1 MDNGSFQLIDNYGLK
16 QYIDTSLKK
25 FKMSNYKL
33 LNNGYWIALGR
44 PGEDQYKYYLL
55 TQDIKLVDSI
65 PLSPDKKID
74 IHDVIKLKNG
84 NYLILYTYNKIVD
97 MSKMVPGGN
106 PQAEIKISLISETD
120 NTGQIYWEW
129 DSWEH
134 MQLTDATPD
143 IDLTSSFIEFPHI
156 NTLWEDTDGNLI
168 VSFRHADEISK
179 IDRKTKEFIWRMGG
193 SKCKNNQFTFQN
205 DTENGFTG
213 FSHQHSIAFLENGN
227 MLMYDNGNLKDPQYS
242 RAVEYQVN
250 TLEKKVTKVW
260 EYRYSP
266 DIYISSMGSAY
277 RLANGNTLINWGNNK
292 ITEVAY
298 NKEIVFEMNYI
309 PDLVPYAI
317 VYQVHRYV
325 TRMNSVQKDIV
336 GAGEYVFNDEKYHTG
351 TALVISSS
359 DKPGKVNI
367 ERHDYP
373 PPSSVYDEADFNK
386 VLPYRFVISSN
397 EVSDISG
404 RININTDSLKNLN
417 KYDRIKIYK
426 RSKEASGTFYRL
438 ETTYNK
444 STRELS
450 ADFNGLGE
458 FALTIF
464 EILPPLITNPLNFDT
479 SVIVSGFVQWESS
492 DQATGYRIQVSKDPD
507 FTDILSDKITGN
519 TWIDYSNLNYESY
532 YYCRA
537 KAFNITDTSEWSA
550 TITFK
555 TMKIPIVKLISPE
568 DNTTGFSPKGT
579 LQWGKIKGIVN
590 YHLQIATDL
599 LFQETV
605 TDEKSLSDTF
615 YILPNLTSS
624 TIYYWRV
631 RVANGSILSAWS
643 DIFNFETGPTAIFES
658 DNKCTWE
665 IYPVPARDFVY
676 LKSYSILNE
685 NSLKVRII
693 NAIGETL
700 VDLNYR
706 IPGSEKIDISF
717 LPFGI
722 YTIVLEEGNY
732 NKQMYKI
739 IKY

>member
-1 MDNGSFQLIDNYGLK
+1 MDNGNFQLIDNYGLK
-16 QYIDTSLKK
+16 QYVDATLKNYRL
-25 FKMSNYKL
+25 SNFKL
-33 LNNGYWIALGR
+33 LSNGYWIALGR
-44 PGEDQYKYYLL
+44 PGEDLYKYYLL
-55 TQDIKLVDSI
+55 SQDIKLVDSI
-65 PLSPDKKID
+65 PLSSDMKID
-74 IHDVIKLKNG
+74 IHDVIILKNG
-84 NYLILYTYNKIVD
+84 NYLVLYTYNKIVD
-97 MSKMVPGGN
+97 MSKIVPGGN
-106 PQAEIKISLISETD
+106 PQAELKINLISETD
-120 NTGQIYWEW
+120 NTGKIYWEW
-129 DSWEH
+129 DSWDH

-156 NTLWEDTDGNLI
+156 NTLWEDTDGNII

-179 IDRKTKEFIWRMGG
+179 IDKKTKEFIWRMGG

-213 FSHQHSIAFLENGN
+213 FSHQHSITFLENGN

-277 RLANGNTLINWGNNK
+277 RLPNGNTLINWGSNK
-292 ITEVAY
+292 ITEVTY
-298 NKEIVFEMNYI
+298 KKEIAFEMNYI

-325 TRMNSVQKDIV
+325 TRMNSVQKNIV
-336 GAGEYVFNDEKYHTG
+336 GPGEYVFNDEKYQTG
-351 TALVISSS
+351 VTLSINLS

-373 PPSSVYDEADFNK
+373 PPSSVYDDADFNK

-404 RININTDSLKNLN
+404 RIKINTDSLKNLN
-417 KYDRIKIYK
+417 KYSKIKIYK

-438 ETTYNK
+438 ETSYN
-444 STRELS
+444 SLTRELS
-450 ADFNGLGE
+450 ANFDGLGE

-464 EILPPLITNPLNFDT
+464 EIKPPLITIPLNYDS
-479 SVIVSGFVQWESS
+479 SVIVNGFVQWEPS
-492 DQATGYRIQVSKDPD
+492 DQATGYRIQVSKDPN
-507 FTDILSDKITGN
+507 FTGIVSDKITGN
-519 TWIDYSNLNYESY
+519 TWIDYSNLNYETY

-537 KAFNITDTSEWSA
+537 KAFNNTDTSEWSA

-579 LQWGKIKGIVN
+579 LKWGRIKGIVD
-590 YHLQIATDL
+590 YHLQISTDL
-599 LFQETV
+599 LFEETV
-605 TDEKSLSDTF
+605 TDQESITDTF
-615 YILPNLTSS
+615 YILSNLTSF
-624 TIYYWRV
+624 TKYYWRV
-631 RVANGSILSAWS
+631 KVANDTLISEWS
-643 DIFNFETGPTAIFES
+643 SIFNFETGPTAVFES
-658 DNKCTWE
+658 NSKCAWE
-665 IYPVPARDFVY
+665 IYPIPSSDFVY
-676 LKSYSILNE
+676 LKNNCNLWE
-685 NSLKVRII
+685 NLANVRII
-693 NAIGETL
+693 NAIGET
-700 VDLNYR
+700 VITLNNG
-706 IPGSEKIDISF
+706 INDSEIIDISV
-717 LPFGI
+717 LPVGI
-722 YTIVLEEGNY
+722 YTIVLEERNY